1 MEDGLTIALSPVQLA
16 AVLSQQN
23 ITEAETLSN
32 RLLGGLDLAL
42 GSVELMG
49 ATALCLAPDP
59 TMLTKAACI
68 ATGAHSM
75 DAIHTAIDR
84 ILTGR
89 DTRTATFQTAASLAK
104 QFGASEDTAWR
115 IGLTVDIA
123 VPFAPAMAIGAARI
137 AKVRMGRIRLIEHE
151 GIKGMPGG
159 GHTIAKHVGKTPEE
173 LFQRRAVS
181 LKSLTLKPGSTFSSF
196 TSLEV
201 AERAITQGLKAHH
214 YKIKH
219 WASMAA
225 PDRSQRAIE
234 LVYKLNNPVGIVID
248 ATSTNVYQAN
258 IVKFVLV
265 REFMG
270 QRPYYLLT
278 AYPVLK

>member
-173 LFQRRAVS
+173 LFQRIEKSIRSGNLYPQPVGSFAS
-181 LKSLTLKPGSTFSSF
+181 LDVAETVITAALKNSRPTIKAWLESSLGSRQRSLTIMYSANRNVGIVVKPGST
-196 TSLEV
+196 
-201 AERAITQGLKAHH
+201 I
-214 YKIKH
+214 
-219 WASMAA
+219 
-225 PDRSQRAIE
+225 
-234 LVYKLNNPVGIVID
+234 VYKANRIKIVLIRQF
-248 ATSTNVYQAN
+248 NGG
-258 IVKFVLV
+258 K
-265 REFMG
+265 
-270 QRPYYLLT
+270 PYFILT
-278 AYPVLK
+278 AYPEV